1 MDNAFFI
8 VAVRRAVVSADG
20 ILIFTCRIRFAF
32 APSLAIERSPP
43 LKRNA
48 VEYIV
53 FFRLRLITKTPM
65 CSAFLSAACLGEL
78 TVSSAAS
85 QAN

>member
-53 FFRLRLITKTPM
+53 FQATPHYKN
-65 CSAFLSAACLGEL
+65 ADVLGVFVATGPREL

-85 QAN
+85 RAD